1 MADVAAATTA
11 IANAIRTSLATSQS
25 APAVHINPVSGGP
38 TEDFR
43 VFREQIRSSI
53 TLAPIPDAGKVD
65 FLKLHL
71 AGGALSYFRELPAA
85 EKADLA
91 TALER
96 RYFSANQLEFYN
108 FKFQERKFDT
118 SKETPE
124 DFLTDLTKLA
134 NIAFANFGGV
144 DRSGERTRRIRD
156 SFIAGMPTQ
165 LRLKLLMRPDT
176 VDTLPSF

>member
-1 MADVAAATTA
+1 MADVAAATTT
-11 IANAIRTSLATSQS
+11 IANAIRTSLATSQA
-25 APAVHINPVSGGP
+25 APAVHINPFSGGP

-71 AGGALSYFRELPAA
+71 AGGELSYFLKLPAA

-91 TALER
+91 TASTALER
-96 RYFSANQLEFYN
+96 GYFSANQLEFY
-108 FKFQERKFDT
+108 KLQFQERKFDT

-134 NIAFANFGGV
+134 NIAFANSGGV
-144 DRSGERTRRIRD
+144 DKSGERTRRIRD
-156 SFIAGMPTQ
+156 AFIAGMPTQ
-165 LRLKLLMRPDT
+165 L
-176 VDTLPSF
+176 